1 MATSTQ
7 NYAELLEA
15 KEIEQKKFEDGI
27 AKLIK
32 FKNQVKD
39 LLDKNKKQL
48 ESTEEEKISLR
59 DKLLESTQYIDRLK
73 TEAKDAIEAKANSKF
88 AQLSQ
93 QAAKELRTL
102 KDDKK
107 RLTGQVGNLT
117 D

>member
-1 MATSTQ
+1 
-7 NYAELLEA
+7 LE
-15 KEIEQKKFEDGI
+15 Q
-27 AKLIK
+27 
-32 FKNQVKD
+32 
-39 LLDKNKKQL
+39 
-48 ESTEEEKISLR
+48 TEEEKTQLR
-59 DKLLESTQYIDRLK
+59 EKLQEQMQFIDRLQ

-117 D
+117 DQCT